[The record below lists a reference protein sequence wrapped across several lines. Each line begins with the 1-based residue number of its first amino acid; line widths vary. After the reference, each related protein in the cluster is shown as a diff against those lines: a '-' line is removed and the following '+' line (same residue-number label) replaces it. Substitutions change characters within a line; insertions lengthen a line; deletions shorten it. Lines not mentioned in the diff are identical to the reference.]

1 MNSPLSPHATSA
13 MNKLQ
18 RHDLLSLEA
27 YAVQRV
33 DFRTRVIAHKK
44 MRSVHLG
51 AHLTLAFEDRLTIQ
65 YQIQE
70 MLRIERIFEASG
82 INEELEAYNPLIPD
96 GKNLKATLFVEYP
109 DVEQRKRELARL
121 GGIEHHLVLTVAKHA
136 PVAAIADEDMDRTN
150 EEKTAAVHFLRFEL
164 DDGMIKDWKAG
175 ADVKLASMHPGMR
188 EEVALSHVLQKTL
201 AADFD

>member
-1 MNSPLSPHATSA
+1 

-27 YAVQRV
+27 YAVQRN
-33 DFRTRVIAHKK
+33 DFRARVMAHKK
-44 MRSVHLG
+44 NRHVQLG

-70 MLRIERIFEASG
+70 MLRIERIFEANG
-82 INEELEAYNPLIPD
+82 INDELEAYNPLIPD

-121 GGIEHHLVLTVAKHA
+121 GGLEHGITLTVDGHA
-136 PVAAIADEDMDRTN
+136 PVTAIADEDMDRSD
-150 EEKTAAVHFLRFEL
+150 EGKTAAVHFLRFEL
-164 DDGMIKDWKAG
+164 SDGMIEDWKGG
-175 ADVKLASMHPGMR
+175 AAVTIASTHSEMC
-188 EEVALSHVLQKTL
+188 EEAALSPTL
-201 AADFD
+201 RKALAEDFG